1 MIVLQTESCQ
11 AKILDSFSLSVYN
24 AHVDIEGNGIDRM
37 TANDFNGRIRFGSL
51 YEMYGPLLTEKQQQ
65 CLELYFCED
74 YSLAEVA
81 EEMKVSRQA
90 IHDLLKRVE
99 QTLERYESML
109 GFLQRTEKTRA
120 LTEEA
125 DAILREAIS
134 NTGNDINIIEEN
146 RNAKDNGMVKD
157 NSLKRLARVR
167 EILKELKETQAE

>member
-1 MIVLQTESCQ
+1 
-11 AKILDSFSLSVYN
+11 
-24 AHVDIEGNGIDRM
+24 M
-37 TANDFNGRIRFGSL
+37 TANDFNDRIRFGSL
-51 YEMYGPLLTEKQQQ
+51 YEMYGALLTEKQQQ

-109 GFLQRTEKTRA
+109 GFLQRAEKTRA

-125 DAILREAIS
+125 DTILREAIS
-134 NTGNDINIIEEN
+134 NTVNDISTIEEN
-146 RNAKDNGMVKD
+146 SNAKDDGVAKGS
-157 NSLKRLARVR
+157 SLKGLNRVR
-167 EILKELKETQAE
+167 EILNELKDTQVN

>member
-1 MIVLQTESCQ
+1 M
-11 AKILDSFSLSVYN
+11 A
-24 AHVDIEGNGIDRM
+24 
-37 TANDFNGRIRFGSL
+37 ANDFNDRIRFGSL
-51 YEMYGPLLTEKQQQ
+51 YEMYGALLTEKQQQ

-109 GFLQRTEKTRA
+109 GFLQRAEKTRA

-125 DAILREAIS
+125 DTILREAIS
-134 NTGNDINIIEEN
+134 ETSNDLSNEEN
-146 RNAKDNGMVKD
+146 SNAKDDSIARGS
-157 NSLKRLARVR
+157 SLKGLNRVR
-167 EILKELKETQAE
+167 EILNELKDTQVN

>member
-1 MIVLQTESCQ
+1 M
-11 AKILDSFSLSVYN
+11 A
-24 AHVDIEGNGIDRM
+24 
-37 TANDFNGRIRFGSL
+37 ANDFNDRIRFGSL
-51 YEMYGPLLTEKQQQ
+51 YEMYGALLTEKQQQ

-81 EEMKVSRQA
+81 EEMQVSRQA

-109 GFLQRTEKTRA
+109 GFLRRTEKTRT

-134 NTGNDINIIEEN
+134 ETNNDRNIIEEN
-146 RNAKDNGMVKD
+146 SNAEDNSIAKGG
-157 NSLKRLARVR
+157 SLKRLARVR
-167 EILKELKETQAE
+167 EILEELKETQAE

>member
-1 MIVLQTESCQ
+1 MAV
-11 AKILDSFSLSVYN
+11 
-24 AHVDIEGNGIDRM
+24 
-37 TANDFNGRIRFGSL
+37 NDFNDRIRFGSL
-51 YEMYGPLLTEKQQQ
+51 YEMYGALLTEKQQQ

-109 GFLQRTEKTRA
+109 GFLRRTEKTRT

-134 NTGNDINIIEEN
+134 ETNNDRNIIEEN
-146 RNAKDNGMVKD
+146 SNAEDNSIAKGG
-157 NSLKRLARVR
+157 SLKRLARVR
-167 EILKELKETQAE
+167 EILEELKETQAE